1 MLATKYTSAREGTR
15 AGATRRRR
23 EACMTDRGSG
33 TRGTPNAQRP
43 TPKFVVSLY
52 KGLGSS
58 SHSRQCPGRWCLWG
72 APPGL
77 CRLVASV
84 RKRAQ
89 SGTAQMM
96 LLVAMLLRACGV

>member
-1 MLATKYTSAREGTR
+1 
-15 AGATRRRR
+15 
-23 EACMTDRGSG
+23 MTDRGSG
-33 TRGTPNAQRP
+33 TRGTPNAEVRG
-43 TPKFVVSLY
+43 FVIRVSVPRATVDSAQVVGVY
-52 KGLGSS
+52 
-58 SHSRQCPGRWCLWG
+58 LWG

>member
-1 MLATKYTSAREGTR
+1 M
-15 AGATRRRR
+15 
-23 EACMTDRGSG
+23 
-33 TRGTPNAQRP
+33 
-43 TPKFVVSLY
+43 
-52 KGLGSS
+52 
-58 SHSRQCPGRWCLWG
+58 
-72 APPGL
+72 